1 MFPTTFPTQE
11 NIISS
16 SDSSARR
23 PTFWDRLGHCG
34 KAPTHLQEIAIAMG
48 EFLMEHREKT
58 VSGEAVL

>member
-16 SDSSARR
+16 SDSPRTSSD
-23 PTFWDRLGHCG
+23 FLGHRG
-34 KAPTHLQEIAIAMG
+34 KASTHLQDIAIAVR

-58 VSGEAVL
+58 ISGEAVL